1 MSHCTLFLS
10 NTRLIAFH
18 IEKGQLLE
26 HARFALDDEGAA
38 AFSLFLDTWKEA
50 IFSLLVDVVEEDFQ
64 LESIP
69 HLGRSDRTALLARRL
84 DQNYRTTPY
93 RRAFVQT
100 FAKSGEQDKVLMSAL
115 TLAAPVDAIVNALL
129 AKKMVLQG
137 IYSAAL
143 LAGEMLHRSGLGLT
157 HYLLV
162 SFTPGGGMRQT
173 YLAADG
179 LKFSR
184 VSSLPEGS
192 NLQDTERLAEVIVV
206 EALRARQYLS
216 TLRLLGREDKLQLA
230 VLSPDGDCL
239 PAIRARLAS
248 SGDAAQFALSDVP
261 LDLLARKLHLPQAD
275 SLLHILCSWLEL
287 HPPANHYGQGRHLI
301 HATWRKRGILLRRAA
316 YLGLFLACVW
326 SGQAIWEAGEI
337 QASIH
342 QSLKKTG
349 QIDERLRR
357 FNLLL
362 KQSQASDPAAMKGTV
377 ELYTREFLTWPDME
391 DQAQQVSHVLL
402 DFPEL
407 ILDELRWQSGRGPV
421 DPANQAEAA
430 DASAPATIPVVME
443 LKGRVEP
450 FDLQY
455 RQALASVERLSAR
468 LAGLPGVT
476 VQPVTLP
483 LNTSSKSGV
492 EAKPLQQDSQR
503 VDFFLRLSWEQKKHE
518 N

>member
-1 MSHCTLFLS
+1 
-10 NTRLIAFH
+10 
-18 IEKGQLLE
+18 
-26 HARFALDDEGAA
+26 ARFALDDEGAVAFA
-38 AFSLFLDTWKEA
+38 AFLDVWKEVV
-50 IFSLLVDVVEEDFQ
+50 FSLLVDVVEEDFQ

-69 HLGRSDRTALLARRL
+69 HLGRSDRNALLARRL

-100 FAKSGEQDKVLMSAL
+100 FAKSGGQDKVLMSAL
-115 TLAAPVDAIVNALL
+115 TLVAPIDAIVNVLL
-129 AKKMVLQG
+129 AKKIVLQG

-162 SFTPGGGMRQT
+162 SFTPGGGMRQS

-184 VSSLPEGS
+184 VSSLPEGT
-192 NLQDTERLAEVIVV
+192 NLQDAERLAEVIVV

-230 VLSPDGDCL
+230 VLAPSASQ
-239 PAIRARLAS
+239 PAISQRLAS
-248 SGDAAQFALSDVP
+248 SGEAAQFVLSDVP

-275 SLLHILCSWLEL
+275 SLLHILCSWIEL
-287 HPPANHYGQGRHLI
+287 HPPTNHYGQGRHLI
-301 HATWRKRGILLRRAA
+301 HATWRKRGMLLRW
-316 YLGLFLACVW
+316 GSLACLLFAFIW
-326 SGQAIWEAGEI
+326 SGLAVMEAGEI
-337 QASIH
+337 QTSIS

-357 FNLLL
+357 FSLLL
-362 KQSQASDPAAMKGTV
+362 KQSKASDPAAMKGAV
-377 ELYTREFLTWPDME
+377 ELYTKEFLTWPDME
-391 DQAQQVSHVLL
+391 SHAQQVSQVLL

-407 ILDELRWQSGRGPV
+407 VLDELRWQSGRAPI
-421 DPANQAEAA
+421 DPSTQAETV
-430 DASAPATIPVVME
+430 DASAPAALPVVLE

-455 RQALASVERLSAR
+455 RQALASVERLNKR

-476 VQPVTLP
+476 VQPMTLP

-492 EAKPLQQDSQR
+492 EAKPLQQDRNR
-503 VDFFLRLSWEQKKHE
+503 VDFVLRLSWEQKTP
-518 N
+518 

>member
-1 MSHCTLFLS
+1 MSHCTLFLTNS
-10 NTRLIAFH
+10 QLIAFYV
-18 IEKGQLLE
+18 EKGQLLE

-38 AFSLFLDTWKEA
+38 AFAGFLDVWKEVV
-50 IFSLLVDVVEEDFQ
+50 FSLLVDVVEEDFQ

-69 HLGRSDRTALLARRL
+69 HLGRSDRNALLARRL

-93 RRAFVQT
+93 RRAFVQA

-115 TLAAPVDAIVNALL
+115 TLADPIDAIVNVLL

-137 IYSAAL
+137 IYSVAL
-143 LAGEMLHRSGLGLT
+143 LAGEMLYRSGLGLK

-162 SFTPGGGMRQT
+162 SFTPGGGMRQS

-184 VSSLPEGS
+184 VSSLPDGT
-192 NLQDTERLAEVIVV
+192 NLQDAERLAEVIVV

-230 VLSPDGDCL
+230 VLAPSSCQ
-239 PAIRARLAS
+239 PAISQRLAS
-248 SGDAAQFALSDVP
+248 SGEAAQFVLSDVP
-261 LDLLARKLHLPQAD
+261 LDLLAHKLHLPQAD

-301 HATWRKRGILLRRAA
+301 HATWRKRGIWLRWASLA
-316 YLGLFLACVW
+316 GLFFGLVW
-326 SGQAIWEAGEI
+326 SGLAVLEAREI

-349 QIDERLRR
+349 QIDGRLRH

-362 KQSQASDPAAMKGTV
+362 KQSQASDPAAMKGAV
-377 ELYTREFLTWPDME
+377 ELYTKEFLTWPDME
-391 DQAQQVSHVLL
+391 SHAQQVSRVLL

-407 ILDELRWQSGRGPV
+407 VLDELRWQSGRAPI
-421 DPANQAEAA
+421 DLATQAEAV
-430 DASAPATIPVVME
+430 DASAPAAMPVVLQ

-455 RQALASVERLSAR
+455 RQALASVERLNTR
-468 LAGLPGVT
+468 LAGLPGVK
-476 VQPVTLP
+476 VQPMTLP
-483 LNTSSKSGV
+483 LNTSSNSGV
-492 EAKPLQQDSQR
+492 EAKSLLQDKNR
-503 VDFFLRLSWEQKKHE
+503 VDFVLRLSWEQKTP
-518 N
+518 